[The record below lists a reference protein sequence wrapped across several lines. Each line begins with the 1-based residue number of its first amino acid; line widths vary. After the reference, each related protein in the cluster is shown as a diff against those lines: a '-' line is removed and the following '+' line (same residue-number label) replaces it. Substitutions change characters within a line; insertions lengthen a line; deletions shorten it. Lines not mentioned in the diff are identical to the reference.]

1 MKKAFTLVELLIVIV
16 VMATLMTI
24 VFRVS
29 SVGKTSEAR
38 ATTVTRM
45 QRLENCLSGYFAA
58 FGSYPPVALHG
69 SRNIYFKVNDNGI
82 QQVTQDSDG
91 SQIVWER
98 VEAACRSQPVGMN
111 FPYPDNM
118 AEYVRTVSQG
128 LTELYNAG
136 EDGYKD
142 NPQLAKLFDS
152 LENPYSVGSKKQDS
166 SEWTETQ
173 IFRFGLM
180 SFLLPRYL
188 VMMRHSGNSR
198 GYATTNDKN
207 PSLYDD
213 FAQWSDNNQL
223 PCRFEDGTPYN
234 SWKELAGETRY
245 KVALLPSQSVT
256 ARWLP
261 NLEGMLSCEGR
272 VEKLYGVDVKGSD
285 GGNVDI
291 DNPKPQL
298 YSTGDSQS
306 GEGSTGGSNYALDG
320 ITCRDGWHNEFYY
333 YSPPP
338 YQSYRLWSAG
348 ADGRTFPPWISDE
361 ELNNMNGSDRK
372 KVMSWMADD
381 IVHMKN

>member
-16 VMATLMTI
+16 VMTTLMTI

-29 SVGKTSEAR
+29 SVGEASEAR

-58 FGSYPPVALHG
+58 FGSYPPVAMHG
-69 SRNIYFKVNDNGI
+69 SRNIYYRVNDSGI
-82 QQVTQDSDG
+82 QQVTQDPDG
-91 SQIVWER
+91 SEIVWKR

-111 FPYPDNM
+111 YPYPDSM
-118 AEYVRTVSQG
+118 ADYVKTVSQG

-136 EDGYKD
+136 EKGYKD
-142 NPQLAKLFDS
+142 NPQLASLFDA
-152 LENPYSVGSKKQDS
+152 LENPSSLGSAKQNNP
-166 SEWTETQ
+166 EWTVTQ
-173 IFRFGLM
+173 VFRFGLM
-180 SFLLPRYL
+180 SYLLPRYL
-188 VMMRHSGNSR
+188 LMMRHTGNGFETR
-198 GYATTNDKN
+198 NGKN
-207 PSLYDD
+207 LSLYDD

-223 PCRFEDGTPYN
+223 PCRFEDGTPYT
-234 SWKELAGETRY
+234 SWQQLAGETRY

-256 ARWLP
+256 ARWMP
-261 NLEGMLSCEGR
+261 NLAGILSCEGS
-272 VEKLYGVDVKGSD
+272 VEKLYGVSINCGD
-285 GGNVDI
+285 GRNVDI
-291 DNPKPQL
+291 DNPNPKL

-306 GEGSTGGSNYALDG
+306 GEGSSGGSHYALDG
-320 ITCRDGWHNEFYY
+320 VTCKDGWHNEFYY

-338 YQSYRLWSAG
+338 YQSYQLWSSG

-372 KVMSWMADD
+372 KVMGWIADD